1 MKGLSNLVRL
11 NRGGQRRLPFAMIT
25 GVLALVAVVLAACGG
40 TASTATPPAQT
51 AVPPAPTATPVTP
64 GGAAGQ
70 ADVAMQSFQFQPK
83 ELTVKVGTTVK
94 WTNND
99 QAGHT
104 VTSDTGVFDSGNLG
118 NGQTFSF
125 TFSQAGEFP
134 YYCTFHGGKGGTGMA
149 GKISVVP

>member
-11 NRGGQRRLPFAMIT
+11 NRGGQRRLPFAMIA

-40 TASTATPPAQT
+40 TASTA
-51 AVPPAPTATPVTP
+51 VPPAPTRTAVTP
-64 GGAAGQ
+64 SGAAGQ
-70 ADVAMQSFQFQPK
+70 AEVAMQSSQFQPK

-99 QAGHT
+99 QARHT

-118 NGQTFSF
+118 KGQTFSF
-125 TFSQAGEFP
+125 TFSQAGEYP